1 MKKII
6 KIALGVFLIGFFLG
20 IVYSALNKAQSK
32 EIFPPGLLTMQPI
45 PVYCGPSFEVLLTTM
60 NTFNMSFLGSGDV
73 RHQGNEEGRLLG
85 TLSFWYNAD
94 IQKGVFYLTVP
105 ASANTCLLGYGI
117 DWQFDTDV
125 LLDIVNEE
133 IANESKQIES
143 E

>member
-6 KIALGVFLIGFFLG
+6 KGILFIWMFLI
-20 IVYSALNKAQSK
+20 IVSFTLNKAQSE
-32 EIFPPGLLTMQPI
+32 EIFPPGLLKIQPI

-60 NTFNMSFLGSGDV
+60 NTFNMSFVGSGDV

-94 IQKGVFYLTVP
+94 VHKGVFYLTVP

>member
-1 MKKII
+1 
-6 KIALGVFLIGFFLG
+6 
-20 IVYSALNKAQSK
+20 
-32 EIFPPGLLTMQPI
+32 MQPI
-45 PVYCGPSFEVLLTTM
+45 PVYCGSSFEVLLTTM
-60 NTFNMSFLGSGDV
+60 NTFNMSFVGSGDV
-73 RHQGNEEGRLLG
+73 REQGNEEGRLLG

-94 IQKGVFYLTVP
+94 IHKGVFYLTVP
-105 ASANTCLLGYGI
+105 ASANTCLLGYGV

>member
-6 KIALGVFLIGFFLG
+6 KGILFIWMFLI
-20 IVYSALNKAQSK
+20 IVSFTLNKAQSK

-60 NTFNMSFLGSGDV
+60 NTFNMSFVGSGDV

>member
-1 MKKII
+1 MKKIVKGI
-6 KIALGVFLIGFFLG
+6 LFIWMFLI
-20 IVYSALNKAQSK
+20 IVSFTLNKAQSE
-32 EIFPPGLLTMQPI
+32 EIFPPGLLKIQPI

-60 NTFNMSFLGSGDV
+60 NTFNMSFVGSGDV

-94 IQKGVFYLTVP
+94 VHKGVFYLTVP